1 MKKLLTILIVYAFFT
16 FASKAQN
23 AQQLVLIQSFSS
35 QSSLDNI
42 NGTASEGMLA
52 YRSDEDKLYFF
63 NGSSWQQLATST
75 SSNEWNLNGNA
86 GTSGNNNYI
95 GTSDAADLEIATNGT
110 TRLIVVNQASTDHRV
125 LFPKVSFFP
134 NSNLQYSAVLG
145 INGTSGR
152 LRITAGDDDTFD
164 NSLGASLDL
173 HGNGAENGFE
183 GRLDL
188 VAGSGAS
195 TTEQGINFYTGN
207 ALRATFLG
215 NGNVGI
221 NEPNP
226 TLQFVV
232 NGSAGKTGGGS
243 WSTVSD
249 RRLKKNI
256 YPYKKGLSEI
266 LKVKPVNFQYNK
278 KSNAYDLKK
287 IYVGVIAQEIE
298 KILPNTV
305 TITKEKELKDMRTF
319 DSSELMWT
327 MINAIKELNQKIEK
341 LEEKITKSKE

>member
-1 MKKLLTILIVYAFFT
+1 MKKLITILIVYAFF
-16 FASKAQN
+16 AYSSKAQN
-23 AQQLVLIQSFSS
+23 AQQLVRIQSFSS
-35 QSSLDNI
+35 QSLLDNI
-42 NGTASEGMLA
+42 TGTANEGMLA

-63 NGSSWQQLATST
+63 NGSSWQQLAN
-75 SSNEWNLNGNA
+75 SSSSSGWGLNGNA
-86 GTSGNNNYI
+86 GTSGSVDGS

-110 TRLIVVNQASTDHRV
+110 TRLIVVDQASTDHRV
-125 LFPKVSFFP
+125 LFPKVIFFP
-134 NSNLQYSAVLG
+134 NSSSQYSAVLG

-164 NSLGASLDL
+164 NSLGASVDL
-173 HGNGAENGFE
+173 HGNDAENGFE

-207 ALRATFLG
+207 TLRATFLG

-243 WSTVSD
+243 WSTTSD

-256 YPYKKGLSEI
+256 NPYKKGLSEI

-278 KSNAYDLKK
+278 KSNAYDLEK
-287 IYVGVIAQEIE
+287 IYVGVIAQEVE

-305 TITKEKELKDMRTF
+305 TITEEKGLKDMRTF

-327 MINAIKELNQKIEK
+327 MINAIKELNQKIEI
-341 LEEKITKSKE
+341 LEEKIAESK